1 MPNLIPWFIR
11 LDNMF
16 LMWVAKDVKTETSE
30 RLCTSD
36 LEVRKWRQGHS
47 ANKKRSKGIL
57 PVSNIFLYDQNIWEN
72 NWWEKEFIF
81 GSWLL
86 SVRGQMGQRFGL
98 KDKYFPGVK
107 KLLEH
112 ILLPM
117 AARKQSDGTGRAF
130 PGHTASD
137 LLLQWHPT
145 S

>member
-1 MPNLIPWFIR
+1 
-11 LDNMF
+11 
-16 LMWVAKDVKTETSE
+16 MWVAKDVKTETTE

-36 LEVRKWRQGHS
+36 LKDRKWTQWHR
-47 ANKKRSKGIL
+47 ANKKRWEGIL
-57 PVSNIFLYDQNIWEN
+57 LVSNIFLYDQNIWEN
-72 NWWEKEFIF
+72 NSWGKEFIF
-81 GSWLL
+81 GPCLL

-98 KDKYFPGVK
+98 KDKYFPGGK

-112 ILLPM
+112 ILLPT
-117 AARKQSDGTGRAF
+117 AARKQSDGTGHAF